1 MLKLQYAQLKQS
13 KKKTKNTNKQ
23 KHDGITPFTPE
34 KLFGYKIHEIAPSLN
49 LTQV

>member
-13 KKKTKNTNKQ
+13 KNKKKTK

-34 KLFGYKIHEIAPSLN
+34 KLFGFKIHEIAPSLN

>member
-13 KKKTKNTNKQ
+13 KKTTTNKQ

>member
-13 KKKTKNTNKQ
+13 TNKQKKKKTKK
-23 KHDGITPFTPE
+23 TPFTPE
-34 KLFGYKIHEIAPSLN
+34 KLFGFKIHEIAPSLN